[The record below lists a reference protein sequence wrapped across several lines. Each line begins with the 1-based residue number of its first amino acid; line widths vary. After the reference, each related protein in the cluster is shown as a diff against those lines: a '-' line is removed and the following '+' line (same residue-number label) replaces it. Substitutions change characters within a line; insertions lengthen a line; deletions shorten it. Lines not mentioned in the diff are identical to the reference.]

1 MFLRF
6 LWQWTDSA
14 VTVPTIEGLEYT
26 FNDNKLHYNLPDN
39 TLDYELPNN
48 KLHYSESD

>member
-6 LWQWTDSA
+6 IWQWTDSA
-14 VTVPTIEGLEYT
+14 VTVPTVEGLEYT
-26 FNDNKLHYNLPDN
+26 FSDNKLHYSLPDN
-39 TLDYELPNN
+39 TLDYEMPDN